1 MRIIAGDLRGRT
13 VVSPDA
19 STTRPTTDRVREA
32 LFSSLYSRVGEL
44 EGLRVLDAFAG
55 SGALGI
61 EALSR
66 GSARCSFFEKDA
78 SACKVLQANLRKL
91 GLGPERACVH
101 QADVLASP
109 GSALAAEGPFS
120 VVLLDPPYAL
130 PAADVCAFLTALA
143 GAGCLAAGCVASY
156 EHAVLKGSA
165 AEELEARV
173 SNTGQFVTSGT
184 RAYGK
189 IAITY
194 LEYSGAQGG

>member
-13 VVSPDA
+13 VASPDA

-32 LFSSLYSRVGEL
+32 LFSSLYSRAGEL
-44 EGLRVLDAFAG
+44 SGMRVLDAFAG

-66 GSARCSFFEKDA
+66 GAERCSFFEKDA
-78 SACKVLQANLRKL
+78 SACKVLRANLQKL

-101 QADVLASP
+101 QADVLA
-109 GSALAAEGPFS
+109 GAGVALAAEGPFS

-130 PAADVCAFLTALA
+130 PAADVCAFLVALSA
-143 GAGCLAAGCVASY
+143 AGCLTGGCVASY

-165 AEELEARV
+165 AEELEALFT
-173 SNTGQFVTSGT
+173 NTGLFVTSGT

-194 LEYSGAQGG
+194 LEHEGAQVA

>member
-1 MRIIAGDLRGRT
+1 MRIIAGELRGRT
-13 VVSPDA
+13 VASPNA

-32 LFSSLYSRVGEL
+32 LFSSLYSRAGEL
-44 EGLRVLDAFAG
+44 SGMRVLDAFAG

-66 GSARCSFFEKDA
+66 GAARCSFFEKDA
-78 SACKVLQANLRKL
+78 SACKVLRANLRKL

-109 GSALAAEGPFS
+109 GATLAAEGPFDI
-120 VVLLDPPYAL
+120 VLLDPPYAL
-130 PAADVCAFLTALA
+130 PAADVCTLLVALA
-143 GAGCLAAGCVASY
+143 GAGCLAASCVASY

-165 AEELEARV
+165 AEELEALFA
-173 SNTGQFVTSGT
+173 NTGLFVTSGT

-194 LEYSGAQGG
+194 LQHDGVQAA